1 MLILWVTSLS
11 EEDVVDVNIVGYE
24 FISEEDVVDVNIV
37 GYEFMSEEDVVDVN
51 IVGLRVYIR
60 RGCCRC

>member
-1 MLILWVTSLS
+1 MS
-11 EEDVVDVNIVGYE
+11 EEDVVDVNIVDYE

-37 GYEFMSEEDVVDVN
+37 GYEFV
-51 IVGLRVYIR
+51 R

>member
-24 FISEEDVVDVNIV
+24 FV
-37 GYEFMSEEDVVDVN
+37 
-51 IVGLRVYIR
+51 R

>member
-11 EEDVVDVNIVGYE
+11 EEDVVDVIIVGYE
-24 FISEEDVVDVNIV
+24 FV
-37 GYEFMSEEDVVDVN
+37 
-51 IVGLRVYIR
+51 R

>member
-1 MLILWVTSLS
+1 MLILW
-11 EEDVVDVNIVGYE
+11 DYE

-37 GYEFMSEEDVVDVN
+37 GYEFV
-51 IVGLRVYIR
+51 R

>member
-24 FISEEDVVDVNIV
+24 FV
-37 GYEFMSEEDVVDVN
+37 
-51 IVGLRVYIR
+51 R
-60 RGCCRC
+60 RRCCRC

>member
-1 MLILWVTSLS
+1 MLILWITSLS

-24 FISEEDVVDVNIV
+24 FV
-37 GYEFMSEEDVVDVN
+37 
-51 IVGLRVYIR
+51 R

>member
-11 EEDVVDVNIVGYE
+11 EDVVDVNIVGYE
-24 FISEEDVVDVNIV
+24 FV
-37 GYEFMSEEDVVDVN
+37 
-51 IVGLRVYIR
+51 R

>member
-1 MLILWVTSLS
+1 MLILWVTSL
-11 EEDVVDVNIVGYE
+11 
-24 FISEEDVVDVNIV
+24 SEEDVVDVNIV

-51 IVGLRVYIR
+51 IVDYEFVR